1 VRCIFEVIGANV
13 AKTVRA
19 FEVQLNGKKL
29 CVAGMRKGIVAI
41 SLKWIARPRRTDEVG
56 GIYVG
61 GLIHGTNQHVRWSTQ
76 RLDVGDELRIKLVE
90 KSTVDK
96 PLKVKRQAQS

>member
-1 VRCIFEVIGANV
+1 M

-19 FEVQLNGKKL
+19 YEVHLNGKRL

-41 SLKWIARPRRTDEVG
+41 SLKWIARPRRANEIG

-61 GLIHGTNQHVRWSTQ
+61 GLIHETNQHVVWPTRQ
-76 RLDVGDELRIKLVE
+76 LGVGDELRIKLVE
-90 KSTVDK
+90 NTAVDK
-96 PLKVKRQAQS
+96 PRKVKRQARG